1 MTEKSH
7 IGWVG
12 LGKMGDPMS
21 RNLIKAGFPVTV
33 WNRSPEKTK
42 DLVKAGA
49 QVADSILELSK
60 KSDVVISMI
69 SDDPGLD
76 SVSAAIFEAAA
87 NGKIYIDMS
96 TVSPIASSRV
106 AQQANAKEVK
116 YLRAPVSGS
125 TVLAQAGNLT
135 IIVSGPKDAYEQC
148 LDAFDAMGQKAFHVG
163 EGEEARY
170 LKLVL
175 NTMVGLTAAM
185 VGEALTFG
193 KKGGLDWE
201 QMIEIVNNSVVASP
215 LVSYKAQMLKDRN
228 FTPAFTAAQMAKDFD
243 ITLDTAKNNNVAM
256 PMTSLMRQFLGSMQA
271 QDKGELDFFS
281 YVTVLEALAGMEE

>member
-21 RNLIKAGFPVTV
+21 KNLIKAGFPVTV

-42 DLVKAGA
+42 GLVKAGA

-60 KSDVVISMI
+60 KSDVIISMI
-69 SDDPGLD
+69 SDDPGLEL
-76 SVSAAIFEAAA
+76 VSAAIFEAAA

-175 NTMVGLTAAM
+175 NTMVGMTAAM